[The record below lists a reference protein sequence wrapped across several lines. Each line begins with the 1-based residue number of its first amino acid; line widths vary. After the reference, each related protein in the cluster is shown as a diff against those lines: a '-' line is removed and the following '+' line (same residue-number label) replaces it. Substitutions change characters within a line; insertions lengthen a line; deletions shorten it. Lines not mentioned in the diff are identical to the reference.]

1 MNIDTGK
8 QEAREKMIELAA
20 YRGDGGGDDFQN
32 ILSRQ
37 LWFQLPQSPLENV
50 RFIIADSDHHS
61 SMSFGDGTIP
71 ETTNI

>member
-37 LWFQLPQSPLENV
+37 L
-50 RFIIADSDHHS
+50 
-61 SMSFGDGTIP
+61 
-71 ETTNI
+71 